1 MIRFLLAF
9 LCAATLLP
17 AQAPIPDAVTCS
29 GTTALDPSGR
39 PWGYVVVN
47 AQNPATLAGRALAI
61 FIKPG
66 APDSAA
72 AFVPAGV
79 LTFRPEP
86 AVLRTYLER
95 AACLGENLTELDAV
109 TAEVYRIKRWEDA
122 GKPPYTPANAG
133 QHGPASPVPALADRI
148 GALLQR
154 TATDADMMQTL
165 LIMGRGRP
173 SIKQALGQA
182 WAGPL
187 PVAAGAQ
194 ATIEVRDWS
203 IATGQS
209 LSVIGRVSLTAGQPQ
224 LLPAAGAPVQLPE
237 VNPKGDLNIKLR
249 WGTPVELARRIL
261 LCTGYNVWRLPE
273 TAGAALPAN
282 PSLAALTAAGA
293 VKANRLP
300 IAPPKTFTEG
310 NPVAMTDAANFTADS
325 DTYFHADDN
334 NRFQGGTPFDD
345 GEKFCY
351 WVTPLDLLGRDGTP
365 SPAGKGEACR
375 RIPPEVPKNLKV
387 EGTYAFTAAN
397 EREQRFQISW
407 TPNLNRETP
416 VPNPATGDLLPRDI
430 TSHYEIYRGTDLEDL
445 HDSSR
450 HGNLT
455 LVSQFAHTTPLP
467 PGATDH
473 TIIDTS
479 LPSLAA
485 QLGEPAPAAGAAAP
499 RDTFFYVVR
508 AVRLDPLEP
517 LKCRIAS
524 AFSAPVFATL
534 HELEGPE
541 PPTVELSLNCAR
553 ALVGYQEREQLP
565 QNPPV
570 AAEQWPVR
578 CIVRR
583 MDAAIAWAKFR
594 LEIVDGGGNVT
605 ATHELNQHWFAEGDQ
620 EVEEDFVFA
629 HSGGNPRVRWVVQ
642 VGGYSGTRSRWTT
655 GLVDTDFSDNAL
667 LVHTFRAAEL
677 SPLNFQPEHPL
688 APQLQL
694 ADAIT
699 NIPATWERED
709 DGLLRWD
716 IATPVGLEILLQR
729 EVEPGAWRFI
739 DVQKTDG
746 GPVFF
751 TDGAVAGGPP
761 AASRRAFIIR
771 PPELP
776 DEICVPVMTP
786 VDGGGAIAPVIVKG
800 KLPLKGREFR
810 IYRQL
815 DNGALSLISQGTGDE
830 CTHFAF
836 HDGLASGTC
845 ARRAYFVQ
853 ALDKNGNPSALVQ
866 AGRDI
871 SPAVKAPRP
880 RLSPLKPA
888 GDDTNPAMVVEWFC
902 PADGVERFELMIKSA
917 TPIAPLPMLTQ
928 TILAKQA
935 VVKPKGSGTGGP
947 KLLFSTTYK
956 TPALGGPDFSAA
968 IEQEGGRF
976 RFEWPVSIGTSYTVT
991 VRAISCGSSAGDF
1004 SAEEKF
1010 TWAAPV
1016 VIIDDPI
1023 PWPARDLPPVRD
1035 PYHPTIA
1042 AILLPTQTGPNEPVV
1057 RRGGILQPATPDD
1070 VVAAVRIG
1078 SQMGRQ
1084 SDFQPDHG
1092 MWRYQP
1098 PNWSPGYGKAN
1109 YLNFVPRDPQAPG
1122 SLGVL
1127 PVVLYRQQVHA
1138 GGATGDVIQV
1148 SPMITGIG
1156 QSTGSG
1162 FTRLTDPYL
1171 AVVDN
1176 TPVNPDFAFPLDL
1189 CILDTQPAV
1198 GGATYRYLLA
1208 RFDAATGEIIDII
1221 RAGDVT
1227 IPQN

>member
-1 MIRFLLAF
+1 MFRSLFLTLCC
-9 LCAATLLP
+9 CAALH

-29 GTTALDPSGR
+29 GTTALDPAGR

-72 AFVPAGV
+72 AFVAAGV
-79 LTFRPEP
+79 VTPRAEP

-95 AACLGENLTELDAV
+95 AACLGENMGELEGV
-109 TAEVYRIKRWEDA
+109 TAELYRLKRWEDA
-122 GKPPYTPANAG
+122 GKPPYTPANAP
-133 QHGPASPVPALADRI
+133 QHGPASPVPALADRL
-148 GALLQR
+148 GSLLQR
-154 TATDADMMQTL
+154 AATDTDMAQSL
-165 LIMGRGRP
+165 LLMGRGRP

-187 PVAAGAQ
+187 PVAAGAV
-194 ATIEVRDWS
+194 ATMEVRDWD
-203 IATGQS
+203 IAGAKS
-209 LSVIGRVSLTAGQPQ
+209 LSVIGRVTLTAGQPQ
-224 LLPAAGAPVQLPE
+224 PLPQPGVPVQLPE
-237 VNPKGDLNIKLR
+237 ANPKGDLNIKLR

-261 LCTGYNVWRLPE
+261 LCSGYNVWRLPE
-273 TAGAALPAN
+273 PAGAALPVN
-282 PSLAALTAAGA
+282 PTFADLTSAGA

-300 IAPPKTFTEG
+300 VAPPKSFTEG
-310 NPVAMTDAANFTADS
+310 NPVAVTDAANFAADET
-325 DTYFHADDN
+325 TYYLADDN
-334 NRFQGGTPFDD
+334 NRFQGGVPFDD
-345 GEKFCY
+345 GQKFCY
-351 WVTPLDLLGRDGTP
+351 WVTPLDLLGRDGMP

-387 EGTYAFTAAN
+387 EGAYEFTAGS
-397 EREQRFQISW
+397 EREQRFRITW
-407 TPNLNRETP
+407 TPNVNRETP
-416 VPNPATGDLLPRDI
+416 VTDPATGNLLPRDI
-430 TSHYEIYRGTDLEDL
+430 TSDYEIYRGSDLEDL

-455 LVSQFAHTTPLP
+455 LVTQFDHTTPLP

-479 LPSLAA
+479 LPALSP
-485 QLGEPAPAAGAAAP
+485 QLGQPAPAPGSAAP

-508 AVRLDPLEP
+508 AVRLDPVDP

-541 PPTVELSLNCAR
+541 APTVDLSLNCAR
-553 ALVGYQEREQLP
+553 ALVGYLSRDQLP

-570 AAEQWPVR
+570 AAGYWPVR
-578 CIVRR
+578 CIVQR
-583 MDAAIAWAKFR
+583 MGADIAWAKFR
-594 LEIVDGGGNVT
+594 LEIVDGQGAVT
-605 ATHELNQHWFAEGDQ
+605 ATHELNEHWFTEGDQ
-620 EVEEDFVFA
+620 TVEEDFVFQ
-629 HSGGNPRVRWVVQ
+629 HSGGNPRVRWAVQ

-655 GLVDTDFSDNAL
+655 GQIDTDFSDNAL

-688 APQLQL
+688 ASQLQL
-694 ADAIT
+694 GGTIT
-699 NIPATWERED
+699 NVVATWERQD
-709 DGLLRWD
+709 DGLLRWELPLPLNMELM
-716 IATPVGLEILLQR
+716 IQR
-729 EVEPGAWRFI
+729 EVAPGSWRFI
-739 DVQKTDG
+739 DVVKGDG

-751 TDGAVAGGPP
+751 TDGELAGGIP
-761 AASRRAFIIR
+761 AANRRAFILR
-771 PPELP
+771 PPQLP

-786 VDGGGAIAPVIVKG
+786 VDGGGAIAPIVVKG

-836 HDGLASGTC
+836 HDGLASGIC
-845 ARRAYFVQ
+845 ARRAYYVQ

-888 GDDTNPAMVVEWFC
+888 GDETNPSMVVEWFC
-902 PADGVERFELMIKSA
+902 PADGVERFELLIRSA

-928 TILAKQA
+928 TILAKPA

-947 KLLFSTTYK
+947 KLLFSHTYK
-956 TPALGGPDFSAA
+956 TPALGGPDFANA

-976 RFEWPVSIGTSYTVT
+976 RFEWPISIGTTYTVT
-991 VRAISCGSSAGDF
+991 VRAISCGSSAGDP

-1035 PYHPTIA
+1035 PYHPTVS
-1042 AILLPTQTGPNEPVV
+1042 AILLPTQTGQNQPVV
-1057 RRGGILQPATPDD
+1057 RRGGILQPSSPDD

-1084 SDFQPDHG
+1084 GDLQIDHG
-1092 MWRYQP
+1092 LWRYQP
-1098 PNWSPGYGKAN
+1098 ANWSPGYGKAN
-1109 YLNFVPRDPQAPG
+1109 YLNFIPRDAQAPG
-1122 SLGVL
+1122 SIGVL
-1127 PVVLYRQQVHA
+1127 PVVLYRQQVYA
-1138 GGATGDVIQV
+1138 GGAVGDVIQV
-1148 SPMITGIG
+1148 SPMIRSIG

-1162 FTRLTDPYL
+1162 YTRLTDPYL

-1208 RFDAATGEIIDII
+1208 RFDAVSGEIIDII